1 MQPIFSWTLDY
12 DSDRNLSSPSAQGS
26 EEAVLSADLRL
37 QRSLENM
44 QITLEPHFDLRR
56 FSDSIWGPGDD
67 RSLAGA
73 YNWTGERMQFSLNA
87 SIANQNTLTTEL
99 LETGIVNTN
108 SRRRASQASAEWD
121 WSRTEKH
128 QFFTQLSY
136 MDTSYSGPALVQ
148 LELPGYRYYSGSL
161 GERFFLTE
169 HLTMSVSAFGDALG
183 SDRFGASSHEEGGQL
198 GLIYAH
204 SEKTSFNV
212 SVGESERS
220 LAGPRSTG
228 TNAAASITH
237 NLSLG
242 SVALNYTRSLMPYGT
257 GVLVQRQ
264 QLTAS
269 ATRPLTPYL
278 STDVAVL
285 RVQNNS
291 STVQLG
297 LDRPYYDNAVAGL
310 NWQLGERWTMRSEA
324 TTSWSRPIR
333 SNATVREWRA
343 ALIMTW
349 KPSPSVLS
357 R

>member
-1 MQPIFSWTLDY
+1 MQPVFSWTLDY
-12 DSDRNLSSPSAQGS
+12 DSDRSLSSPSAQGS
-26 EEAVLSADLRL
+26 EQAVLSADVRL

-44 QITLEPHFDLRR
+44 QITLEPHFDVRR
-56 FSDSIWGPGDD
+56 FSSSYWGPGDD

-73 YNWTGERMQFSLNA
+73 YSWTGERMQFSLNA

-108 SRRRASQASAEWD
+108 TRRRTSQASAEWD

-136 MDTSYSGPALVQ
+136 SDTSYSGPSLVQ
-148 LELPGYRYYSGSL
+148 LELPGYRYYVGSL
-161 GERFFLTE
+161 GERLFLSE
-169 HLTMSVSAFGDALG
+169 HLTLSVSAFGDALS
-183 SDRFGASSHEEGGQL
+183 SDRSGASSHEEGGQL

-204 SEKTSFNV
+204 SEKTSCNV

-220 LAGPRSTG
+220 LGGQRSTG
-228 TNAAASITH
+228 TNATASITH
-237 NLSLG
+237 NLYLG
-242 SVALNYTRSLMPYGT
+242 SVALSYTRSLQPYGT
-257 GVLVQRQ
+257 GVLVERQ

-269 ATRPLTPYL
+269 ASRSLTPYL

-285 RVQNNS
+285 RIQNNN
-291 STVQLG
+291 STVRLG

-310 NWQLGERWTMRSEA
+310 NWRLGETWTLRSEL
-324 TTSWSRPIR
+324 TTSWSQPTR

-343 ALIMTW
+343 GLTMTW
-349 KPSPSVLS
+349 KPSPSVMS